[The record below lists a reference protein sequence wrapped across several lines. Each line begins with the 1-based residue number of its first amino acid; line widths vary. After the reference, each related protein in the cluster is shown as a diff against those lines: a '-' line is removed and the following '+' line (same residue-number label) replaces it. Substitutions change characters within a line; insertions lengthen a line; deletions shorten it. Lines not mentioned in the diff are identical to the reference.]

1 MMNIP
6 RMRTIPEAFR
16 ELKAADPNTA
26 YTLRAFR
33 AAVSRGEIPVVCV
46 GNKRLINLDLF
57 FSMLNSPS
65 CVAKDKGATIR
76 PL

>member
-1 MMNIP
+1 MEIP

-33 AAVSRGEIPVVCV
+33 AAVNRGEIPVVCV

-57 FSMLNSPS
+57 FAMLNAPS
-65 CVAKDKGATIR
+65 CVAKEKGVNIR